1 MQIAVLL
8 FLISIPMAAIYW
20 MLAILFHN
28 TVAAVGVGLATVV
41 PDCACHQY
49 EGLVCISYVLSHD
62 ADHVQDA

>member
-1 MQIAVLL
+1 MQIAALL

-41 PDCACHQY
+41 PIVLAINTR
-49 EGLVCISYVLSHD
+49 LVCISHVLSHD